1 MEKYSMDFVTATLT
15 ITAKFAKAM
24 AKPNSKEYELV
35 CRFRADFPNLTIRKK
50 THKSPTHYRTN
61 SGEVYGCNPNKNLTY
76 ERMERFMDGLP
87 QKEQYRREYDFIKD
101 YASIVQHNGYAVVR
115 RWFEAQFPDFRKNPL
130 LYLSTTPAIVPA
142 STILEAAEP
151 DVA

>member
-1 MEKYSMDFVTATLT
+1 MEKFSMDFVSATLT

-24 AKPNSKEYELV
+24 ADPKSEEYALV
-35 CRFRADFPNLTIRKK
+35 CRYRADFPNLTIRKK
-50 THKSPTHYRTN
+50 THKIPTHYRTN
-61 SGEVYGCNPNKNLTY
+61 SGEIYGCNPNKNLTY

-115 RWFEAQFPDFRKNPL
+115 RWFVAQFPDFRKNPL
-130 LYLSTTPAIVPA
+130 LYLHNTPELVPA
-142 STILEAAEP
+142 STILEAEEP